1 MPQAHLVINL
11 KITIIISHAR
21 LSEDFSTDD
30 FPDNEKQN
38 KSDLKIK
45 YADTES
51 KSINFIRIRSN
62 AP

>member
-11 KITIIISHAR
+11 KITIISHAR
-21 LSEDFSTDD
+21 LSEDFSTDS

-51 KSINFIRIRSN
+51 QSINFIRIRSN

>member
-11 KITIIISHAR
+11 KITIISHAR
-21 LSEDFSTDD
+21 LSEDFSTDG

-45 YADTES
+45 YADTE
-51 KSINFIRIRSN
+51 
-62 AP
+62 